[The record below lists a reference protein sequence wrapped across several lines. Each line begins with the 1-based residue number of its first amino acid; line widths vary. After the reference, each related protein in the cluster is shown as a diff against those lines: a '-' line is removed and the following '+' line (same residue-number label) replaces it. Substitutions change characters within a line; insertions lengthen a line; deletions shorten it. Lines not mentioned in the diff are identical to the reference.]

1 MCDPVSLTVVAMG
14 VTAAAGGMQMYG
26 QKQQAKATSKM
37 YDYQASLAQQQSR
50 LNKEYAAEQKKNL
63 EKTSFENIS
72 AVQNQA
78 AEQSKQLARDV
89 SRLTGT
95 QRATMGALGIGGVT
109 AVDISLDTFDKAKMD
124 ELAIRYNANVKSYQ
138 IGQQAKGDVWT
149 LGEETKFKS
158 FALESEAVQ
167 YGAAAKN
174 AKRAGNIA
182 MAGTLLQ
189 TAAQVAAIG
198 SMAASGSGGGKTA
211 NIQGMGKVKVA
222 PDNYYRSKAARF

>member
-1 MCDPVSLTVVAMG
+1 MLTSGSIRSRATV
-14 VTAAAGGMQMYG
+14 AAGGMKMYG
-26 QKQQAKATSKM
+26 ENSKPRPSKM
-37 YDYQASLAQQQSR
+37 YEYQASLTQQQSR

-78 AEQSKQLARDV
+78 AEQSKQLAQDV

-138 IGQQAKGDVWT
+138 IGHQAKGEVWT

-174 AKRAGNIA
+174 ARRAGNIA
-182 MAGTLLQ
+182 MTGTLLQ

-198 SMAASGSGGGKTA
+198 SMSAGGGGTA
-211 NIQGMGKVKVA
+211 VAGKGWRWGNTPASQRYGTYTK
-222 PDNYYRSKAARF
+222 

>member
-1 MCDPVSLTVVAMG
+1 MCLPLVVYALG
-14 VTAAAGGMQMYG
+14 ATIAAGGMKMYG
-26 QKQQAKATSKM
+26 EKQQAKAASKM
-37 YDYQASLAQQQSR
+37 YQYQAALTQQQSR

-89 SRLTGT
+89 TRLTGT

-138 IGQQAKGDVWT
+138 IGHQAKGEVWT

-174 AKRAGNIA
+174 ARRAGNIA
-182 MAGTLLQ
+182 MTGTLLN
-189 TAAQVAAIG
+189 TASQVLSMG
-198 SMAASGSGGGKTA
+198 SKFKTGA
-211 NIQGMGKVKVA
+211 K
-222 PDNYYRSKAARF
+222 F